1 MKLVQL
7 VNMLVVIPH
16 ETHQSEYVVEIVW
29 IYYINI
35 YF

>member
-1 MKLVQL
+1 MKLVHL
-7 VNMLVVIPH
+7 VNIVVIPH